1 MKIQSLFL
9 KLLPTLLILNT
20 LALSYS
26 PISAN
31 TTQNKAKFQPVS
43 QKQASTINTISA
55 KIFIQDIKNNPI
67 KNAQVI
73 LIGKNNT
80 YLESLTHNNGI
91 AEFNIKSKQNYTLLV
106 AHPNFAGII
115 VRNFSPKKDS
125 QKKLEHRGN
134 VGSVIFPDSTGY
146 IKGLKGRLAPILDT
160 SHRTYIYADNIAV
173 NGGQQQPVNFEI
185 GKPLNLEDSEGS
197 TMQITIRFA
206 QGNTFLIEFLKPS

>member
-26 PISAN
+26 AISAN
-31 TTQNKAKFQPVS
+31 TTQNKAKFQPGS
-43 QKQASTINTISA
+43 QKQASTINIFA
-55 KIFIQDIKNNPI
+55 KIFIHDINNNPI
-67 KNAQVI
+67 NNAQVI

-80 YLESLTHNNGI
+80 YLESLTDNNGI
-91 AEFNIKSKQNYTLLV
+91 AEFNIKSQQNYTLLV

-115 VRNFSPKKDS
+115 VRNFSPEKDS

-146 IKGLKGRLAPILDT
+146 IKGLKGRLNPILDT
-160 SHRTYIYADNIAV
+160 SDRTYIYADNIAV
-173 NGGQQQPVNFEI
+173 NGGQQQPVNFEV
-185 GKPLNLEDSEGS
+185 GKPLNLEYSEGS

>member
-43 QKQASTINTISA
+43 QKQASTINIFA
-55 KIFIQDIKNNPI
+55 KIFIHDINNNPI
-67 KNAQVI
+67 NNAQVI
-73 LIGKNNT
+73 LSGKNNT
-80 YLESLTHNNGI
+80 YLESLTDYNGI
-91 AEFNIKSKQNYTLLV
+91 AELNIKSQQNYTLLV

-115 VRNFSPKKDS
+115 VRKFSPEKDS

-146 IKGLKGRLAPILDT
+146 IKGLKGRLNPILDT
-160 SHRTYIYADNIAV
+160 SDRNYIYADNIAV